1 MSARLQI
8 VLATAL
14 MSTGGTAIKLADL
27 SASQIAC
34 FRSGIAALAMLV
46 LMPEARRRWS
56 YRTVLVGLPGAA
68 TFLLYVHANRLTTAA
83 SAIFLQ
89 GTAPLY
95 ILLLG
100 PWLLRERA
108 RPRDLAFMAA
118 LALGATAFFTG
129 LPEPV
134 DTAPEPA
141 SGNVFG
147 ALSGLTWALFVMGL
161 RWMQRGD
168 ATNGGGAAP
177 TVVCAS
183 LLVFLFSLP
192 TALPVAG
199 VGAGDWA
206 IVLYLGICQI
216 ALAYV
221 LLIRALHHLL
231 ALEASLF
238 LIIEPVLNVLWAWS
252 ILGEVPGSWALVGG
266 ALILSSTAAKSW
278 LDVRAVGP
286 TA

>member
-1 MSARLQI
+1 MSPRLQI
-8 VLATAL
+8 VLATVL

-34 FRSGIAALAMLV
+34 FRCGIAALALLV
-46 LMPEARRRWS
+46 LIPRARRRWS

-95 ILLLG
+95 IFLLG

-129 LPEPV
+129 LQQPFE
-134 DTAPEPA
+134 TAPDPTY
-141 SGNVFG
+141 GNILA
-147 ALSGLTWALFVMGL
+147 ALSGLTWGLFIMGL
-161 RWMQRGD
+161 RWMQRGT
-168 ATNGGGAAP
+168 AHEGGAAP
-177 TVVCAS
+177 TVVCAN
-183 LLVFLFSLP
+183 LLVFVFSLP
-192 TALPVAG
+192 TALPVLDAD
-199 VGAGDWA
+199 VGDWA
-206 IVLYLGICQI
+206 IVLYLGIFQI

-221 LLIRALHHLL
+221 LLTRALHHLL

-252 ILGEVPGSWALVGG
+252 ILGEVPGAWALAGG
-266 ALILSSTAAKSW
+266 ALILSSTAGKTW
-278 LDVRAVGP
+278 LDARAAGP
-286 TA
+286 NA